1 MPLFP
6 RDVVLPLGRGPRRA
20 ADAQAEVEKLLE
32 KTRSQEQQVV
42 QQESLIVLREEQL
55 RKREAELGE
64 EMTQLKEKF
73 SKTNAELQKDLHEL
87 RGQLAKAT
95 EGKTPE
101 DKEREDLEI
110 LQAKVSKIE
119 EALQKFPAIEQRYEY
134 LGRVAWNLMT
144 EVNSE
149 KELVT
154 KALEDVSH
162 ENARQIRRL
171 QMEHELVSNGLQ
183 RLLNK
188 TQFLSVRLCQR
199 EAEYYGNICSY
210 TAELLGERR
219 IQKELLTQIRSLK
232 EPCRS
237 SPAAI
242 SQQLCLPEL
251 SQNLDSH
258 AEQIWKA
265 VSQMEEEIHNIEVM
279 LQQLENDGR
288 RKKRKRL
295 FENSFRSRYRR
306 L

>member
-1 MPLFP
+1 M
-6 RDVVLPLGRGPRRA
+6 VAASSWGPELSFHVCSFTPKA

-171 QMEHELVSNGLQ
+171 QMEHEL
-183 RLLNK
+183 
-188 TQFLSVRLCQR
+188 FLSVRLCQR